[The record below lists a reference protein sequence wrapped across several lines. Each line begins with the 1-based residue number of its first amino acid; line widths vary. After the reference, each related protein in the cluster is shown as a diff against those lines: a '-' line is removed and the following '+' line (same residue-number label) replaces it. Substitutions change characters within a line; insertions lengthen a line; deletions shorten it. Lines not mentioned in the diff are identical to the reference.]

1 MSETEKEIFV
11 LTGTTA
17 VGKTELALEW
27 AEANDAEI
35 LSCDSTNVYRGMDIG
50 TAKPSREE
58 RSRVPHHG
66 LDLVAPNEKF
76 SVGDY
81 VEYSVRVVADVF
93 SRGKKILVTG
103 GSGFY
108 LKSFFAPVTDELE
121 IPPVVR
127 ERVAAI
133 LARGNAFSENA
144 LRELNDGGNA
154 APENFDWANPRR
166 VAKGLE
172 RCIASGKTLSALK
185 AEFDARK
192 CPFAAFP
199 KRTVLLVRDRDSLNR
214 RIDARVK
221 KMLADGLVEEVRTL
235 ASAGLLVPD
244 TPAGNAI
251 GYRETLAWLGGGE
264 PGGVPALAEVIA
276 LSTRRL
282 AAKQRKW
289 FRTQIVADEVRT
301 LDSRPCRISDF

>member
-1 MSETEKEIFV
+1 MADATRAIFV

-17 VGKTELALEW
+17 VGKTALALAW
-27 AEANDAEI
+27 AEANNAEI

-81 VEYSVRVVADVF
+81 VEYAERVVADVF
-93 SRGKKILVTG
+93 SRGKNLLVTG

-108 LKSFFAPVTDELE
+108 LKSFYAPATDSLE
-121 IPPVVR
+121 ISSRVR
-127 ERVAAI
+127 ERVAEI
-133 LARGNAFSENA
+133 LARGNAFAEKT
-144 LRELNDGGNA
+144 LRELNAGGNA

-172 RCIASGKTLSALK
+172 RCLASGKTLAELK
-185 AEFDARK
+185 ADFDARE

-199 KRTVLLVRDRDSLNR
+199 KYTVLLVRGKEDLAR
-214 RIDARVK
+214 RIDVRVK
-221 KMLADGLVEEVRTL
+221 KMLAAGLVDEVRGL
-235 ASAGLLVPD
+235 AESALLAPD

-251 GYRETLAWLGGGE
+251 GYRETLAWLRAGE
-264 PGGVPALAEVIA
+264 PGGVPALAEEIA

-289 FRTQIVADEVRT
+289 FRSQIVADEIRE
-301 LDSRPCRISDF
+301 LSADE

>member
-1 MSETEKEIFV
+1 M

-17 VGKTELALEW
+17 VGKTALALAW
-27 AEANDAEI
+27 AEANNAEI

-66 LDLVAPNEKF
+66 IDLVEPNEKF

-81 VEYSVRVVADVF
+81 VEYAERVVADVF
-93 SRGKKILVTG
+93 SRGKNLLVAG

-108 LKSFFAPVTDELE
+108 LKSFYAPATDSLE
-121 IPPVVR
+121 ISARVR
-127 ERVAAI
+127 ERVAEI
-133 LARGNAFSENA
+133 LAHGSAFAEKK
-144 LRELNDGGNA
+144 LRELNAGGNA

-172 RCIASGKTLSALK
+172 RCLASGKTLVELK
-185 AEFDARK
+185 ADFDARE

-199 KRTVLLVRDRDSLNR
+199 KHTVLLVRGKDDLAR

-221 KMLADGLVEEVRTL
+221 KMLAAGLVDEVRGL
-235 ASAGLLVPD
+235 AESALLAPD

-251 GYRETLAWLGGGE
+251 GYRETLAWLRDGE
-264 PGGVPALAEVIA
+264 PGGVPALAEEIA

-289 FRTQIVADEVRT
+289 FRSQIVADEVRE
-301 LDSRPCRISDF
+301 LSADE